1 MKIVRK
7 DAITICMALGYA
19 TASKWKKDRMN
30 MKMKQIAELA
40 ADGLELEKDSIDG
53 PKELK
58 WLNGILKAMG
68 QAEEILVVLE
78 DDDPFHADGSAP
90 AQEDRK
96 EEDVGAE
103 GVTEADEEKE
113 AEGIEQLEGAE
124 LPVETPGTAT
134 DEEVDDMGPEEEEP
148 KPTKKAKKPKAK
160 KPKAKK
166 PKAKKPKAKK
176 PKEKDKF
183 GLIVG
188 TKASI
193 FWNSLSDEPM
203 SIQELVEASGVKEQA
218 GYAKRLCE
226 QGLVTK
232 VGKGY
237 QLPTS

>member
-96 EEDVGAE
+96 EEDVGVE

-148 KPTKKAKKPKAK
+148 KPTK
-160 KPKAKK
+160 
-166 PKAKKPKAKK
+166 KAKKPKAKK